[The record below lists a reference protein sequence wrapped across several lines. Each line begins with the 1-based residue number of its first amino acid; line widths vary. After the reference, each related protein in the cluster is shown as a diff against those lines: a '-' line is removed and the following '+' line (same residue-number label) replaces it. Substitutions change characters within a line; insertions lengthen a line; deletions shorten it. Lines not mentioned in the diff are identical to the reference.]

1 MPILNGKVVA
11 NSIIDNLTCR
21 VKLLHSK
28 NIIPGLGVIMVGDKV
43 ESRTYVNMKRKKCEK
58 LGIYCDVKKF
68 EEDISE
74 ADVKLQIEK
83 FNENENI
90 HGILV
95 QLPLPDHI
103 NTNAILECVSYKK
116 DVDGFHPMNAGKLSQ
131 RNNPLFVPCTPRGC
145 LQILDYYGIDVKG
158 KNVTVIGCS
167 NLVGM
172 PLSLLLVHR
181 DATVTICHLLTK
193 DTRSMVRNADIV
205 FAACGC
211 AHLVKADWV
220 KEGVIVVDVGIN
232 KIDDASRK
240 RGYKLVGDV
249 DFENVKEKAAY
260 ITPVP
265 GGVGPMTIAMLMTQV
280 VESAEY
286 FNEGN
291 LKNEKVVMNVKL
303 NEALVERT

>member
-1 MPILNGKVVA
+1 M
-11 NSIIDNLTCR
+11 
-21 VKLLHSK
+21 KLLDGKLVSNTLLDVLKHRVQK
-28 NIIPGLGVIMVGDKV
+28 LHTRNIVPGLGVIMVGDKV
-43 ESRTYVNMKRKKCEK
+43 ASRTYVNMKRKKCES
-58 LGIYCDVKKF
+58 LGIFCDIKKF

-74 ADVKLQIEK
+74 ADVKLQIEE
-83 FNENENI
+83 FNENDNI

-95 QLPLPDHI
+95 QLPLPEHI
-103 NTNAILECVSYKK
+103 NTNHILECVSYKK
-116 DVDGFHPMNAGKLSQ
+116 DVDGFHPVNAGKLSQ

-145 LQILDYYGIDVKG
+145 LEILDFYDIDVKG
-158 KNVTVIGCS
+158 KNVTVVGCS
-167 NLVGM
+167 NLVGL

-193 DTRSMVRNADIV
+193 DTRAMVQNADIV
-205 FAACGC
+205 FTACGC
-211 AHLVKADWV
+211 AHLVKEDWV

-240 RGYKLVGDV
+240 RGYRLVGDV

-286 FNEGN
+286 FNKGN
-291 LKNEKVVMNVKL
+291 LKDEKEAMNVKT
-303 NEALVERT
+303 NELSLERA